1 MTPATANTFDAPAAG
16 RWPLFGWLSFAFF
29 VFAQVYAVA
38 TSPADLMMG
47 HLQKM
52 MYVHVPAAWVTFVAF
67 GIVLWTSVLFLWKE
81 DERHDLMAAAA
92 AEIGAVFCGLTL
104 ILGMIWGRPTWGV
117 WWSWDA
123 RLTSTLVLFLIF
135 VGYLALRSFVEDAQR
150 RGQWSAAVGI
160 LGAINVPI
168 VWMSVK
174 WWRTLHQLQS
184 DPRGLSPEYLTGLM
198 LNALAFLLLMIFF
211 IRRRY
216 EAARYERAAEHA
228 SQAAALGGY
237 NGQ

>member
-1 MTPATANTFDAPAAG
+1 MTNDRSTFAPPTAG
-16 RWPLFGWLSFAFF
+16 WWPLFGWVSLLFF
-29 VFAQVYAVA
+29 VFTQVYAVL
-38 TSPADLMMG
+38 TSPADRMMG
-47 HLQKM
+47 HMQKM

-67 GIVLWTSVLFLWKE
+67 GIVLLASVAFLWTE
-81 DERHDLMAAAA
+81 DERQDLLAASA
-92 AEIGAVFCGLTL
+92 AEIGAVFCALTL
-104 ILGMIWGRPTWGV
+104 ILGMFWGRPTWGV

-135 VGYLALRSFVEDAQR
+135 VGYLALRSFVEDPQR

-184 DPRGLSPEYLTGLM
+184 DPRSLEPVYLRGLL
-198 LNALAFLLLMIFF
+198 LNFLAFTLLTVFF

-237 NGQ
+237 ND

>member
-1 MTPATANTFDAPAAG
+1 MSPVTANTFDAPKAG
-16 RWPLFGWLSFAFF
+16 YWPLFGWLSFAFF
-29 VFAQVYAVA
+29 VFAQVYAVV
-38 TSPADLMMG
+38 TSPPDQMMG
-47 HLQKM
+47 NLQKI
-52 MYVHVPAAWVTFVAF
+52 MYVHVPAAEVTFVAF

-81 DERHDLMAAAA
+81 DERHDLMAASA
-92 AEIGAVFCGLTL
+92 AEVGSIFCGLTL
-104 ILGMIWGRPTWGV
+104 VLGMIWGRPTWGV

-135 VGYLALRSFVEDAQR
+135 VGYLALRSFVEDPQR

-184 DPRGLSPEYLTGLM
+184 DPRDLSTWWGS
-198 LNALAFLLLMIFF
+198 
-211 IRRRY
+211 RSTCWR
-216 EAARYERAAEHA
+216 
-228 SQAAALGGY
+228 SCS
-237 NGQ
+237 

>member
-1 MTPATANTFDAPAAG
+1 MSTTTNNFDAPKPG
-16 RWPLFGWLSFAFF
+16 WWPAFGWLSFAFF
-29 VFAQVYAVA
+29 IFAQVFAMV
-38 TSPADLMMG
+38 TSPADRMMG
-47 HLQKM
+47 NLQKM
-52 MYVHVPAAWVTFVAF
+52 MYVHVPAAWVTFLAF
-67 GIVLWTSVLFLWKE
+67 GIVLLYSLLFLWKE
-81 DERHDLMAAAA
+81 DERHDLLAASA
-92 AEIGAVFCGLTL
+92 AEIGSVFCGLTL
-104 ILGMIWGRPTWGV
+104 VLGMIWGRPTWGV

-135 VGYLALRSFVEDAQR
+135 VGYLALRSFVEDPQR

-184 DPRGLSPEYLTGLM
+184 NPRSLSPEYARGLL
-198 LNALAFLLLMIFF
+198 LNAIAFTLLTVWF

-216 EAARYERAAEHA
+216 EAARFERAAEHA
-228 SQAAALGGY
+228 SQAAALGGN
-237 NGQ
+237 NG

>member
-1 MTPATANTFDAPAAG
+1 MTPVKDTSFDPPKPG
-16 RWPLFGWLSFAFF
+16 LWSLFGWASFLFF
-29 VFAQVYAVA
+29 IFAQVYAVL
-38 TSPADLMMG
+38 TSPPDAMMG
-47 HLQKM
+47 NLEKM
-52 MYVHVPAAWVTFVAF
+52 MYVHVPAAEVTFVAF

-81 DERHDLMAAAA
+81 DERHDLMAASA
-92 AEIGAVFCGLTL
+92 AEVGSVFCGLTL
-104 ILGMIWGRPTWGV
+104 VLGMIWGRPTWGV

-135 VGYLALRSFVEDAQR
+135 VGYLALRSFVEDPQR

-184 DPRGLSPEYLTGLM
+184 DPRDLSPVYVRGLM
-198 LNALAFLLLMIFF
+198 LNMLAFVLLMVFF

-216 EAARYERAAEHA
+216 EAARFERAAEHVA
-228 SQAAALGGY
+228 QAAALGGHD
-237 NGQ
+237 GE

>member
-1 MTPATANTFDAPAAG
+1 MADKKNTFDAPTAG
-16 RWPLFGWLSFAFF
+16 YWPHFGWVAFLF
-29 VFAQVYAVA
+29 FGFTQVHAVI
-38 TSPADLMMG
+38 TSPADQMMG

-52 MYVHVPAAWVTFVAF
+52 MYVHVPAAWVTFMAF
-67 GIVLWTSVLFLWKE
+67 GVVLVTSVLFLWKE
-81 DERHDLMAAAA
+81 DERYDLMAASS
-92 AEIGAVFCGLTL
+92 AEVGSVFCALTL
-104 ILGMIWGRPTWGV
+104 VLGMLWGRPTWGV

-123 RLTSTLVLFLIF
+123 RLTSTLLLFLIF
-135 VGYLALRSFVEDAQR
+135 VGYLALRSFVEDPQR

-184 DPRGLSPEYLTGLM
+184 DPRAMTPAYVRGLM
-198 LNALAFLLLMIFF
+198 LNFLAFTLLTVFF

-228 SQAAALGGY
+228 SQAAALGG
-237 NGQ
+237 NNE

>member
-1 MTPATANTFDAPAAG
+1 MTNDRSTFAPPTAG
-16 RWPLFGWLSFAFF
+16 WWPLFGWVSFLFFAFT
-29 VFAQVYAVA
+29 QVYAVV
-38 TSPADLMMG
+38 TSPADRMMG
-47 HLQKM
+47 HMQKM
-52 MYVHVPAAWVTFVAF
+52 MYVHVPAAWVTFLAF
-67 GIVLWTSVLFLWKE
+67 GIVLLASVAFLWTE
-81 DERHDLMAAAA
+81 DERQDLLAASA
-92 AEIGAVFCGLTL
+92 AEIGAVFCALTL
-104 ILGMIWGRPTWGV
+104 VLGMFWGRPTWGV

-135 VGYLALRSFVEDAQR
+135 VGYLALRSFVEDPQR

-184 DPRGLSPEYLTGLM
+184 DPKSLDPVYLRGLM
-198 LNALAFLLLMIFF
+198 LNFLAFTLLTIFF

-237 NGQ
+237 NG

>member
-1 MTPATANTFDAPAAG
+1 MSPASSNQFGPPKPTPVWLGWIAA
-16 RWPLFGWLSFAFF
+16 LFFI
-29 VFAQVYAVA
+29 FAQVFAVV
-38 TSPADLMMG
+38 TSPPSEEMG

-52 MYVHVPAAWVTFVAF
+52 MYVHVPAAWVTFAAF
-67 GIVLWTSVLFLWKE
+67 GVVLVASFAFLWKE
-81 DERHDLMAAAA
+81 DERADLLAASS
-92 AEIGAVFCGLTL
+92 AEVGSLFCGLTL
-104 ILGMIWGRPTWGV
+104 ILGMLWGRPTWNV

-135 VGYLALRSFVEDAQR
+135 VGYLALRSFVEDPAR

-174 WWRTLHQLQS
+174 WWRTLHQIQS
-184 DPRGLSPEYLTGLM
+184 NPRSLSPEYLRG
-198 LNALAFLLLMIFF
+198 LLLNVAAFTLLAVWF
-211 IRRRY
+211 IWRRY

-228 SQAAALGGY
+228 AQAAALGGY
-237 NGQ
+237 NG